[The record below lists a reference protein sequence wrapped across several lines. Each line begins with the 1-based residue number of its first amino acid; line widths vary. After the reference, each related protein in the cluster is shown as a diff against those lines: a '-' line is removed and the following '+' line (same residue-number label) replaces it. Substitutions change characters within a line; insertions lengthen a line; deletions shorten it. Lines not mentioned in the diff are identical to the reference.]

1 MRASAGG
8 RLAVGRREAEI
19 LEELGNL
26 GEFIGGLAVIITLI
40 YLATQVRQNTASLRA
55 ASRLE
60 IASGYRAVNRLEMD
74 PDAARAYAK
83 GLREYPDMP
92 FEERSL
98 FIHILGDHAVF
109 FQGAFALY
117 DTGQLEEGT
126 YADYLT
132 WFVCHLATPG
142 GAAFW
147 EEIGRPFLVKR
158 AVEAA
163 DARLAQGGLPDIT
176 QLGIYRL
183 DDATADPAGGTE
195 SGSTET

>member
-1 MRASAGG
+1 MPAAARRPGAG
-8 RLAVGRREAEI
+8 RQEAEI
-19 LEELGNL
+19 LEALGNL

-40 YLATQVRQNTASLRA
+40 YLATQVRQNTASVRA

-60 IASGYRAVNRLEMD
+60 IASGWRAVNRLDMD
-74 PDAARAYAK
+74 PAVARAYAK

-109 FQGAFALY
+109 FQGTFALY

-132 WFVCHLATPG
+132 WFACHLATPG
-142 GAAFW
+142 GAAWW

-176 QLGIYRL
+176 QLGGYRL
-183 DDATADPAGGTE
+183 DDVTPDPAGRTA
-195 SGSTET
+195 SASTAT